1 MAPGASG
8 LDLFDRRVRRNEEDP
23 VSGVGVAV
31 LAGTLALATVV
42 GLVLRARSGR
52 LRAGGAATGGWRLAG
67 TEPKAGDRVLL
78 LQLSSPVCTPC
89 RRTAAVL
96 TDLAGRRDGLVHLEV
111 DVAERPDVAR
121 ELGVMRT
128 PTVVAFDRGG
138 AELLRVSGVPRAAE
152 LEERLAPELAP
163 A

>member
-1 MAPGASG
+1 M
-8 LDLFDRRVRRNEEDP
+8 N
-23 VSGVGVAV
+23 GVGIAV
-31 LAGTLALATVV
+31 LLGTLVLATVA

-52 LRAGGAATGGWRLAG
+52 LRSGGAATEGWQLAG
-67 TEPKAGDRVLL
+67 AEPGAGDRVLL

-89 RRTAAVL
+89 RQTAALL
-96 TDLAGRRDGLVHLEV
+96 TDLAARRAGVVHREL

-128 PTVVAFDRGG
+128 PTVVAFDRNGG
-138 AELLRVSGVPRAAE
+138 ELLRVSGVPRMAE
-152 LEERLAPELAP
+152 LEQRIAPELAT